1 MRHRNLR
8 CLSPEQQQLVVDNH
22 NLIYWF
28 AYKHHLNLDEFYDIL
43 AIALCQAALN
53 FDSSQGFA
61 FSTYVNT
68 AMLNSVRIY
77 EREKHL
83 GRVIPEGLIV
93 SLNEPISEDDKT
105 TGAELLSLIPDP
117 TMPRDHIVDYI
128 SLCEFLK
135 NLSEQEKQ
143 LVKALLANK
152 KEVAIA
158 METGVSQ
165 PSINRAKKRLRK
177 KWEYYH
183 NANY

>member
-1 MRHRNLR
+1 
-8 CLSPEQQQLVVDNH
+8 VDNH

-28 AYKHHLNLDEFYDIL
+28 AHKHHLNLDEFYDIL

-53 FDSSQGFA
+53 FDSFQGFT
-61 FSTYVNT
+61 FYTYVNT

-83 GRVIPEGLIV
+83 GRVIPEGLIT
-93 SLNEPISEDDKT
+93 SLNEPVSEDDKT

-117 TMPRDHIVDYI
+117 TTPRDHIVDYI